1 MSFYLYFQRVRSKY
15 AIINSM
21 EKSRKKE
28 NYQLMLAQAE
38 ALFTG
43 ETNAI
48 ANLANASALL
58 RETLPNTV
66 FAGFYLYDGSELVL
80 GPFQGHVSCV
90 RIALGKG
97 VCGEV
102 AQSQKA
108 MIVEDVTKHANY
120 IACDSAAR
128 SEIVLPMLK
137 DGYLLGVLDLD
148 SQKVADYDDLDLDF
162 LQAFL
167 EIVLS
172 KTEWNFSM
180 FEVRA

>member
-1 MSFYLYFQRVRSKY
+1 MRSKY

-38 ALFTG
+38 ALFTV

-80 GPFQGHVSCV
+80 GPFQ
-90 RIALGKG
+90 
-97 VCGEV
+97 
-102 AQSQKA
+102 
-108 MIVEDVTKHANY
+108 
-120 IACDSAAR
+120 
-128 SEIVLPMLK
+128 
-137 DGYLLGVLDLD
+137 
-148 SQKVADYDDLDLDF
+148 
-162 LQAFL
+162 
-167 EIVLS
+167 
-172 KTEWNFSM
+172 
-180 FEVRA
+180 

>member
-1 MSFYLYFQRVRSKY
+1 
-15 AIINSM
+15 M

-80 GPFQGHVSCV
+80 GPFKDTSLVYGLRLVRVSVV
-90 RIALGKG
+90 R
-97 VCGEV
+97 
-102 AQSQKA
+102 S
-108 MIVEDVTKHANY
+108 
-120 IACDSAAR
+120 
-128 SEIVLPMLK
+128 
-137 DGYLLGVLDLD
+137 
-148 SQKVADYDDLDLDF
+148 
-162 LQAFL
+162 
-167 EIVLS
+167 LS
-172 KTEWNFSM
+172 RKKL
-180 FEVRA
+180 